1 MQIVPFKPRTKPIT
15 VVKPTKISFPSS
27 QKPNRPMTKL
37 GNRALRRGKGR
48 SPGGG
53 PCMYMSKCTRDYARC
68 LMNPRTGPLACMPN
82 YPALLTRKVR
92 VKARGSFVVPQ
103 SGLGYIVVDPT
114 YAMANDVA
122 CAFFTSNTF
131 VGTSVSLNPATT
143 GVGTSGSDSDYNYN
157 AFGGGTPGSAAA
169 AFRVVGSQLRIR
181 YTDTELDRGGSI
193 NALHHPQHLSLQAQ
207 TIASIKLFDETVT
220 FDSSRAWHNLN
231 YKPVDVGDENFASIL
246 NARTPA
252 ATDASFYMGFVIQ
265 GAGGG
270 PTSYDY
276 EFWTVAEIIGTA
288 VRGKS
293 PSLVDPTGYN
303 AVHAVSVTSAN
314 LNAHIGDSSS
324 KEHSLLSDVGT
335 YLVKGVSW
343 AWDHKDDIVK
353 YGDEALRLVSAGLL
367 AL

>member
-1 MQIVPFKPRTKPIT
+1 
-15 VVKPTKISFPSS
+15 
-27 QKPNRPMTKL
+27 MTKL
-37 GNRALRRGKGR
+37 GNRAIRRGKGQ

-53 PCMYMSKCTRDYARC
+53 PCMYMAKCTRDYARC

-92 VKARGSFVVPQ
+92 IKARGTFVVPQ
-103 SGLGYIVVDPT
+103 SGFGFIVCDPSS
-114 YAMANDVA
+114 AMANDIA
-122 CAFFTSNTF
+122 CVFSTTGAYA
-131 VGTSVSLNPATT
+131 GTSVNLTAGAT
-143 GVGTSGSDSDYNYN
+143 VLAANSDSDYNFA
-157 AFGGGTPGSAAA
+157 AFGSGTPTSATISY
-169 AFRVVGSQLRIR
+169 RIVGSQLRIR
-181 YTDTELDRGGSI
+181 YTDTELDRGGSL
-193 NALHHPQHLSLQAQ
+193 NALHHPQHLSLQGQ
-207 TIASIKLFDETVT
+207 TIASVKLFDETIT

-231 YKPVDVGDENFASIL
+231 YKPVDIDDENFSPKIAAI
-246 NARTPA
+246 TPA
-252 ATDASFYMGFVIQ
+252 SDDSSFYMGFLIQ

-270 PTSYDY
+270 TTSYDF
-276 EFWTVAEIIGTA
+276 EFWTVAEIIGTT

-303 AVHAVSVTSAN
+303 AVHAVSVTSSN

-343 AWDHKDDIVK
+343 AWNHKDDIVK